1 MFYLIGLS
9 YVLGYATRLR
19 LETSFRELIEEVVSL
34 EALVSFSIC
43 LFSLSFADSQ
53 IVFRVSVADL
63 KRLKINMKIKVK
75 CFKVLLWPKKNHHY
89 TIKICRLQI
98 WKKRCTL
105 DGNLNMYYIWQN
117 KAMNFLQI
125 LFKRQCLIVVLV
137 LVILYCFEATSLIIF
152 RFV

>member
-1 MFYLIGLS
+1 MLRD
-9 YVLGYATRLR
+9 VLFNCVVICIKVSNRS
-19 LETSFRELIEEVVSL
+19 TSWNQFPGTNWKG
-34 EALVSFSIC
+34 C
-43 LFSLSFADSQ
+43 LFRSVCFFFNMLIYFVISY

-63 KRLKINMKIKVK
+63 KRLKINMKIKIR

-125 LFKRQCLIVVLV
+125 LFKRQRLIVVLV
-137 LVILYCFEATSLIIF
+137 LVILYCFEVT
-152 RFV
+152 